1 MCLEEARLCSST
13 SLWTMGCVV
22 LSIIEHVH
30 LFVTYFV
37 ALFYLFFCDALHACG
52 GKQFVNDRSLKSL
65 CHEFSCESGFTNKD
79 IKCSIIYLFIFN
91 TQKHFSYISLL
102 QCFHMVYIL
111 TLCFLLSTQQDYLC
125 KTRPNLLYIIN
136 VYLVCNNLIICQP
149 QSTSLGMRN
158 SLRSIKIG
166 NGD

>member
-79 IKCSIIYLFIFN
+79 RKCIVLFICSFSIHKNIFLTFPCFN
-91 TQKHFSYISLL
+91 AFIW
-102 QCFHMVYIL
+102 CIF
-111 TLCFLLSTQQDYLC
+111 
-125 KTRPNLLYIIN
+125 
-136 VYLVCNNLIICQP
+136 
-149 QSTSLGMRN
+149 
-158 SLRSIKIG
+158 
-166 NGD
+166 